1 MAKVRKGGLGRGLDS
16 LISMNLNMEQES
28 AGKIP
33 EEKEAV
39 SPVSEKTKQQECKI
53 PLRQI
58 EPNRNQPRKQFDE
71 DSITELSE
79 SIKQYGII
87 QPLVVQKRGEHTYE
101 IVVGERRWRAAKLA
115 GLKEIPVIVKSYT
128 EQELAEISL
137 VENIQRENLNP
148 IEEAMA
154 YRRLIQ
160 EFHMKQEEVAQK
172 VAKSRTVITNSMRLL
187 KLSEKIQQML
197 VDGVLSIGHAKVLL
211 SIESEELQE
220 KAAEHVMDAQ
230 LSVRE
235 TEEYVK
241 SLLNPKEKKTK
252 QNLSN
257 GELYRS
263 IEDKMRQKTGTKV
276 KIVRKAEDKGKIEI
290 EYYSVEDLERIMEF
304 LS

>member
-1 MAKVRKGGLGRGLDS
+1 MAKVKKGGLGRGLDS

-28 AGKIP
+28 AGKIQ
-33 EEKEAV
+33 EGKEAA
-39 SPVSEKTKQQECKI
+39 SPVLERPKQQECKI

-79 SIKQYGII
+79 SIKQYGVI

-211 SIESEELQE
+211 SIENAEQQE
-220 KAAEHVMDAQ
+220 KAAEHVLEAQ

-235 TEEYVK
+235 TEDYVK
-241 SLLNPKEKKTK
+241 SLLNPKEKKAK
-252 QNLSN
+252 QSLSN

-263 IEDKMRQKTGTKV
+263 IEEKMKQKTGTKV

>member
-1 MAKVRKGGLGRGLDS
+1 MAKVKKGGLGRGLDS

-28 AGKIP
+28 AGKLQ
-33 EEKEAV
+33 EGKEAA
-39 SPVSEKTKQQECKI
+39 SPVLEKPKQQECKI

-79 SIKQYGII
+79 SIKQYGVI

-211 SIESEELQE
+211 SIENAEQQE

-252 QNLSN
+252 QNLPN
-257 GELYRS
+257 EELYRS
-263 IEDKMRQKTGTKV
+263 IEDKMKQKTGTKV

-290 EYYSVEDLERIMEF
+290 EYYSVEDLERIIEF